1 MSFNCFEQAHDL
13 SENLSSHDKLRLIEE
28 LVQQLLR
35 ELPAPEKKPS
45 PSLWGALAH
54 LGPAPSAGDIDEMRS
69 EAWTNF
75 PREDF

>member
-13 SENLSSHDKLRLIEE
+13 SDYLSSHDKLRLIEE

-45 PSLWGALAH
+45 PSLWGAWPTLARR
-54 LGPAPSAGDIDEMRS
+54 L
-69 EAWTNF
+69 
-75 PREDF
+75 PREISTR

>member
-1 MSFNCFEQAHDL
+1 MSSNCFEQARDL
-13 SENLSSHDKLRLIEE
+13 SEHLSPHDKLRLIEE